1 MKEAVPANF
10 PIIAMVVDTTG
21 RSVSNIFE
29 KHLQIYGKYT
39 LKNSNLS
46 LKKKK
51 MYDHVQGFE
60 ITIWNSRDQ
69 EASSTSK
76 EQVA

>member
-10 PIIAMVVDTTG
+10 PITAMVVDTTG

-46 LKKKK
+46 LKKKS
-51 MYDHVQGFE
+51 M
-60 ITIWNSRDQ
+60 TM
-69 EASSTSK
+69 SK
-76 EQVA
+76 VLKLPFGIAGIKRQAAPPKSK